1 MSADAR
7 MKQMRQFLTTLSLV
21 WIAACIGAYV
31 YSQQQHIASALAL
44 AVLPA
49 FLVELAFYL
58 APGFAPL
65 RKTFD
70 ALGSKPLRAALLAV
84 SGMIPYLMEALRTR
98 AFHLVSC
105 VELLALV
112 LVAAFWYAWLSR
124 NMWVDI
130 LFLAFMA
137 GVYLSKPFEHIY
149 GQPAPHVALGILGQL
164 MWIRLGLM
172 AVLSLRSLDDARFGF
187 VPTPE
192 EWRIGVQHFFL
203 FLPIGGVLAYL
214 VRLGRFHP
222 QALPWWKFGLLLILT
237 FWGIL
242 WVVSLAEE
250 FFFRAFLQRVLARG
264 THSDTAG
271 LLVAAALFGLA
282 HLPFRKFPNWRL
294 AIVAGALG
302 IFCGL
307 SLLRARSVRASMV
320 THALVATT
328 WRMFFSS

>member
-1 MSADAR
+1 
-7 MKQMRQFLTTLSLV
+7 MRQFLTTLSLV

-31 YSQQQHIASALAL
+31 YSQQQHISSTLAF

-58 APGFAPL
+58 APGFAPV

-70 ALGSKPLRAALLAV
+70 ALGGKLLRAALLTAGGV
-84 SGMIPYLMEALRTR
+84 LPYLIESLRTR
-98 AFHLVSC
+98 TFHLARF

-112 LVAAFWYAWLSR
+112 LVAAFWYVWIRRGVVA
-124 NMWVDI
+124 DF
-130 LFLAFMA
+130 LFLSFMA
-137 GVYLSKPFEHIY
+137 AVYLSRPFDRIY

-164 MWIRLGLM
+164 MWIRLGLL
-172 AVLSLRSLDDARFGF
+172 AVLSLRSLDDARLGF
-187 VPTPE
+187 LPTPE
-192 EWRIGVQHFFL
+192 EWRIGLQHFLF
-203 FLPIGGVLAYL
+203 FLPIGAALAYL
-214 VRLGRFHP
+214 VRLGQFHP
-222 QALPWWKFGLLLILT
+222 QPLPWWKFGLFLVLT

-250 FFFRAFLQRVLARG
+250 FFFRAFLQRVIARG
-264 THSDTAG
+264 THSETVG
-271 LLVAAALFGLA
+271 LLAAAALFGLV
-282 HLPFRKFPNWRL
+282 HLPFRRFPNWRL
-294 AIVAGALG
+294 AVVAGALG

-328 WRMFFSS
+328 WRMFFSN

>member
-1 MSADAR
+1 
-7 MKQMRQFLTTLSLV
+7 MRQFLTTLSLV

-31 YSQQQHIASALAL
+31 YSQQQHISSAVAF

-58 APGFAPL
+58 VPGFPTV
-65 RKTFD
+65 RKAFD
-70 ALGSKPLRAALLAV
+70 SAGSKVFRAALLTA
-84 SGMIPYLMEALRTR
+84 SGVIPYLVEALRVR
-98 AFHLVSC
+98 SFRLGSF

-112 LVAAFWYAWLSR
+112 LVAAFWYVWTRRS
-124 NMWVDI
+124 MPVDF

-137 GVYLSKPFEHIY
+137 AVYLAKPFDHIY
-149 GQPAPHVALGILGQL
+149 RQPAPHVALAILGQL

-187 VPTPE
+187 VPTHE
-192 EWRIGVQHFFL
+192 EWRIGVQHFLF
-203 FLPIGGVLAYL
+203 FLPIGGALAYL
-214 VRLGRFHP
+214 VRLGQFHP
-222 QALPWWKFGLLLILT
+222 APLTWWKFGIVLILT
-237 FWGIL
+237 FWGLL

-250 FFFRAFLQRVLARG
+250 FFFRAFLQRVISRG
-264 THSDTAG
+264 THSETLG
-271 LLVAAALFGLA
+271 LLAAALFFGLA
-282 HLPFRKFPNWRL
+282 HLSFRKFPNWRL

-307 SLLRARSVRASMV
+307 SLLRAGSVRASMV

-328 WRMFFSS
+328 WRMFFSG